1 MTIGQLFFKPLRSCN
16 GFFNSL
22 FSQVAG
28 QGGIYL
34 KDYGLTQ
41 VSNSAAVT
49 ISKRESITPSN
60 AVHNPLT
67 ALLGIDYPIL
77 QGAMA
82 WVSDATLAAAVSNA
96 GGAGI
101 IAAGGR
107 EASWVKAEVLK
118 ARKITHKP
126 FGVNVPLIS
135 TPEKEAIIEVLCALR
150 VDFVTLGAGDP
161 LPYLP
166 VLKAAGIK
174 AGGIVPSLRLAKK
187 LEAAGVDFIILEGME
202 AGGKI
207 GKSTTLSLMT
217 TVIPELRIPV
227 AAAGGFVSG
236 RGLAAA
242 LVMGAQGVQMGTRF
256 ILSHECQVHP
266 DYKRAVLNATDED
279 SVILGARYGTAT
291 RCIRSPFT
299 EKYLTLE
306 AEGGP
311 PQALGAMMRGA
322 SRRMA
327 YEGAGA
333 DGLNGVALAGQ
344 SLSPLTAIEP
354 VEQII
359 QAVMAEAGAVL
370 KNCSDLL

>member
-1 MTIGQLFFKPLRSCN
+1 MRDN
-16 GFFNSL
+16 G
-22 FSQVAG
+22 SQ
-28 QGGIYL
+28 
-34 KDYGLTQ
+34 
-41 VSNSAAVT
+41 SASDSTVET
-49 ISKRESITPSN
+49 ISKNEFFTPSK
-60 AVHNPLT
+60 AVHNTLT
-67 ALLGIDYPIL
+67 ALLGMDYPIL

-82 WVSDATLAAAVSNA
+82 WVSEATLASAVSNA
-96 GGAGI
+96 GGAGV

-107 EASWVKAEVLK
+107 EASWVEAEVLK
-118 ARKITHKP
+118 AREMTRKP

-135 TPEKEAIIEVLCALR
+135 TPEKEAIIEILCALR

-174 AGGIVPSLRLAKK
+174 VGGIVPSLRLAKK
-187 LEAAGVDFIILEGME
+187 LEAAGVDFLILEGME

-207 GKSTTLSLMT
+207 GKATSLSLMT
-217 TVIPELRIPV
+217 NVIPELKVPV
-227 AAAGGFVSG
+227 IAAGGFVSG

-242 LVMGAQGVQMGTRF
+242 LIMGAQGIQMGTRF

-279 SVILGARYGTAT
+279 SVILGVRYGKAT
-291 RCIRSPFT
+291 RCIRSAFT
-299 EKYLTLE
+299 EKYLQLE

-311 PQALGAMMRGA
+311 AQALEAMMRGA
-322 SRRMA
+322 SKRMA

-344 SLSPLTAIEP
+344 SLSLLNALEP
-354 VEQII
+354 VEKII
-359 QAVMAEAGAVL
+359 QMVMAEAETVL
-370 KNCSDLL
+370 KSCKALL